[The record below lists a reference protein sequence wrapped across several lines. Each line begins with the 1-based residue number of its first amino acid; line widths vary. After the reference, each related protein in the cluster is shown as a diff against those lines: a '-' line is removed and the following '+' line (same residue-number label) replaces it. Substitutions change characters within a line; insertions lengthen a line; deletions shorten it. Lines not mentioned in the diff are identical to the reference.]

1 MDWVTSLFSIH
12 SSVQTV
18 IVISL
23 IIALGLALG
32 RIKVMG
38 ISLGIAFVF
47 FIGILAGHIGLTVNL
62 DTLDF
67 VETFGLAIFVYCLG
81 LQVGPNFIGS
91 LRHEG
96 MELNMWSMLVIFVG
110 TAFAMLLVPITHVSV
125 PNMIGLLCGATT
137 NTPALG
143 AACLLYTSDAADE

>member
-47 FIGILAGHIGLTVNL
+47 FYRY
-62 DTLDF
+62 F
-67 VETFGLAIFVYCLG
+67 
-81 LQVGPNFIGS
+81 S
-91 LRHEG
+91 
-96 MELNMWSMLVIFVG
+96 
-110 TAFAMLLVPITHVSV
+110 
-125 PNMIGLLCGATT
+125 GAHRIDGE
-137 NTPALG
+137 P
-143 AACLLYTSDAADE
+143 

>member
-1 MDWVTSLFSIH
+1 MDWVTSLFSTH

-62 DTLDF
+62 ETLDF
-67 VETFGLAIFVYCLG
+67 IETFGLAMFVY
-81 LQVGPNFIGS
+81 
-91 LRHEG
+91 
-96 MELNMWSMLVIFVG
+96 
-110 TAFAMLLVPITHVSV
+110 
-125 PNMIGLLCGATT
+125 
-137 NTPALG
+137 
-143 AACLLYTSDAADE
+143 CLLYTSDAADE